1 MFASIFDDTSLEE
14 NQVSGRQQTC
24 RQHAADWG
32 TSDDNSMPPDI
43 VVYPESTADVSEV
56 VRVASN
62 NCIPVTPYAA
72 GTSLEGNGVPV
83 EGGITVNMTRMNDI
97 MDYRTEDFQVDVQ
110 PGVLGS
116 SVDKQVADRGLFF
129 PPLPSSGDISTIG
142 GMIANDAAGM
152 QTVKYGEIHDWVLQ
166 MEVVL
171 PNGEIIEVG
180 SKAIKT
186 SSGYNLIDLFV
197 GSEGTLGIITK
208 ATLKLAPRPEQIR
221 GGRVLFPDR
230 TTASA
235 AISDIIQ
242 SGVDVAKIELIDE
255 LSAVM
260 ANSYLGS
267 DLPDVPMAF
276 IEFHSNHS
284 IEKEVDF
291 CKAVLDAH
299 DTERVSI
306 NHSGR
311 EMKNLWETRR
321 EMAEALKHY
330 DPELEMLTS
339 GDVTVP
345 ISKYEDLIGYI
356 STLETKHDL
365 EIPCFGH
372 AGDGNIH
379 YTVMYPSDDKD
390 YRQVAETVDRR
401 IVRHAIELGGT
412 ATGEHGVGLGK
423 KRYLVDEYN
432 ERTVD
437 VMRQVK
443 ETLDPKN
450 ILNPGKIFPT

>member
-1 MFASIFDDTSLEE
+1 MLADIFDDTSLEE
-14 NQVSGRQQTC
+14 NQVSIRQQTC
-24 RQHAADWG
+24 RQHATDWG
-32 TSDDNSMPPDI
+32 TSDNDKMAPDV
-43 VVYPESTADVSEV
+43 VVYPESTTDVSEV
-56 VRVASN
+56 MRVASH

-83 EGGITVNMTRMNDI
+83 EGGITLNMTRMNNVI
-97 MDYRTEDFQVDVQ
+97 DYRAEDFQIDVQ

-116 SVDKQVADRGLFF
+116 SVDRQVADSGLFF

-152 QTVKYGEIHDWVLQ
+152 QTVKYGEIHDWILQ

-171 PNGEIIEVG
+171 PDGEIIEVG

-221 GGRVLFPDR
+221 GGRVVFPDR

-235 AISDIIQ
+235 AVSDVIQ

-260 ANSYLGS
+260 ANRYLGS
-267 DLPDVPMAF
+267 NLPDVPMAF
-276 IEFHSNHS
+276 IEFHANHS
-284 IEKEVDF
+284 IEEEVDF
-291 CKAVLDAH
+291 CKTILDSH
-299 DTERVSI
+299 ETKKVDI

-311 EMKNLWETRR
+311 EMEELWETRK

-345 ISKYEDLIGYI
+345 ISKYENLIEYI
-356 STLETKHDL
+356 STLETRHDL

-379 YTVMYPSDDKD
+379 YTVMYPSGNKD
-390 YRQVAETVDRR
+390 YRQAAETVDEQ

-412 ATGEHGVGLGK
+412 ATGEHGIGLGK
-423 KRYLVDEYN
+423 KQYLVEEYN
-432 ERTVD
+432 KRTID

-443 ETLDPKN
+443 KALDPKE